1 MRLSIL
7 LFGLAQAKYIVP
19 GGRWH
24 DTDGN
29 LINAHAGGVT
39 VDKEGKFWWFGE
51 YKPQNQVEG
60 GGVSVYSSEDLA
72 TWEHHGLALQP
83 IPDHPFI
90 SPKNIIQRPKVIYSE
105 ELDKYEVSPRPL
117 LTTNTNPLDVV
128 ARR

>member
-29 LINAHAGGVT
+29 LINTHASGVT

-51 YKPQNQVEG
+51 YKP
-60 GGVSVYSSEDLA
+60 EDQLLSLLILTKRSYLSFRA
-72 TWEHHGLALQP
+72 SLRY
-83 IPDHPFI
+83 IRM
-90 SPKNIIQRPKVIYSE
+90 SII
-105 ELDKYEVSPRPL
+105 
-117 LTTNTNPLDVV
+117 TTNIVMFSRSGDLE
-128 ARR
+128 ARRTLKIIGRMLAV